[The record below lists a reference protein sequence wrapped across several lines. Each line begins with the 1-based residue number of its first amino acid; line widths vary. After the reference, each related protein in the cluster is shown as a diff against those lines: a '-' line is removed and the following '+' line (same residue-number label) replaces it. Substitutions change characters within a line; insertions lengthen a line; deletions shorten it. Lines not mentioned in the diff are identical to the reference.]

1 MSKLVRVLIA
11 ILLVLGLTGPSFA
24 EAPPDMEALKAQVER
39 YRAAFEEKGS
49 RTNVFNA
56 NRVIQFASSDDPQ
69 LHQAALGM
77 FMGMKPE
84 WDKEL
89 GWEDSPT
96 QKKLKELEDEHA
108 SVSGLPMPED
118 NDTYAKVTHAWS
130 KYLGDIAYH
139 LRTYCATDGDDTCP
153 KAEEMRKEAFT
164 KLGELYNHGL
174 ASSAI
179 TFDLLQDDVLDS
191 QWDELRKGLVD
202 VDKAVPQLAEEKL
215 AYWRGE
221 LKGGMEQYVKD
232 NGSAMCQTVSGPG
245 GAKLDLSKLKQLY
258 AKDDKV
264 LVRCVFAGPPSTF
277 KRDGKDYWRVRL
289 RWAGRWEELALIY
302 EVARPST
309 KAVVEFTV
317 PMSAIIAKIN
327 AKAKEGDFSYP
338 GHWLRAEI
346 GYVTPYIDR
355 WEWQDGKKVPI
366 YKHGQ
371 VAGTS
376 FFARWK

>member
-1 MSKLVRVLIA
+1 MSKLVRALVA
-11 ILLVLGLTGPSFA
+11 MVLVLGLSGPSLA
-24 EAPPDMEALKAQVER
+24 EAPPDMETLKAEVER
-39 YRAAFEEKGS
+39 YRAAFEEKAM
-49 RTNVFNA
+49 RTNLFNA
-56 NRVIQFASSDDPQ
+56 ERIIKFASSDDPQ
-69 LHQAALGM
+69 MHQAAWGM
-77 FMGMKPE
+77 FKGMKGQ
-84 WDKEL
+84 WDKKL
-89 GWEDSPT
+89 GWEASPT
-96 QKKLKELEDEHA
+96 QKALKELEAERA
-108 SVSGLPMPED
+108 TVTGLETPND
-118 NDTYAKVTHAWS
+118 NDTYKKVSHAWS

-139 LRTYCATDGDDTCP
+139 LRTFCESGGDDTCP
-153 KAEEMRKEAFT
+153 KAEEMRKEAFA

-174 ASSAI
+174 ATPAI

-191 QWDELRKGLVD
+191 QWDEIRKGLVD

-232 NGSAMCQTVSGPG
+232 NGSAMCQTISAPG
-245 GAKLDLSKLKQLY
+245 GGKLDLGKLKQLY
-258 AKDDKV
+258 AASDKI
-264 LVRCVFAGPPSTF
+264 LVRCTFAGPPSTF
-277 KRDGKDYWRVRL
+277 KRDAKDYWRVRL

-302 EVARPST
+302 EIARPSNKET
-309 KAVVEFTV
+309 VEFSI

-355 WEWQDGKKVPI
+355 WEWQDGVKVPI